1 MSYWDLLSRHRLRYP
16 AHGRCWFC
24 CRIVRG
30 MACSLEEPLVY
41 AAIRLA
47 HFTAPFDASAAAQ
60 MLNCARS
67 VAKARGMLAALTR
80 VGLLTSHGKGEGQ
93 MWSMHACI
101 RDGACIVAEELGI
114 HCLAAK

>member
-1 MSYWDLLSRHRLRYP
+1 
-16 AHGRCWFC
+16 
-24 CRIVRG
+24 

-60 MLNCARS
+60 MLNCAGRA
-67 VAKARGMLAALTR
+67 AKARGILAALTR
-80 VGLLTSHGKGEGQ
+80 VGLLTSHGGSGEGQ
-93 MWSMHACI
+93 MWSMHACV
-101 RDGACIVAEELGI
+101 RDAACILGEELGI